1 MDNSNP
7 DLNEPVILA
16 NAVEAVCPTCNSS
29 IAAESDETEIY
40 CDECKCVVFQ
50 LSICTKDFNQK
61 GGKNGLYTT
70 AR

>member
-1 MDNSNP
+1 MDNSNSA
-7 DLNEPVILA
+7 LNEAAIPA
-16 NAVEAVCPTCNSS
+16 NTVEAVCPICNTL
-29 IAAESDETEIY
+29 IPAESDETEIY

-50 LSICTKDFNQK
+50 LSICTKEFNQK

>member
-1 MDNSNP
+1 MNNSNSA
-7 DLNEPVILA
+7 LTEPVIPA
-16 NAVEAVCPTCNSS
+16 NTVEAVCPVCNTLIS
-29 IAAESDETEIY
+29 AESDETEIY

-50 LSICTKDFNQK
+50 LPICTKEFNHK